1 MNENTPNVIDNETI
15 ISYKVYTINH
25 DCTLIKIAN
34 EHHNR
39 TALPPT
45 NTFTNERQYLTNK
58 HIIDIM
64 GKIVYS
70 RTSIYNSENEKRLR
84 QNNVI
89 QLRRCINSITTGLT
103 RVMIT
108 ISRNIKRCTKQ
119 KRSLNWKHQLNPK

>member
-15 ISYKVYTINH
+15 ITCKLYTINH
-25 DCTLIKIAN
+25 DRTLIKIAN

-45 NTFTNERQYLTNK
+45 NTSTNERQYSTNK

-70 RTSIYNSENEKRLR
+70 RTSLYNSENEKRLR

-89 QLRRCINSITTGLT
+89 QLRRCINSIRTGLT

-108 ISRNIKRCTKQ
+108 IS
-119 KRSLNWKHQLNPK
+119 